1 MMRSRALVL
10 WGRCWTEAPV
20 AEIAMGITWILV
32 GGAARF
38 AAINRALFV
47 GRCLKKPKLRNAA
60 RQGKSSI
67 IPSRSTTLTWRN
79 EHWEYLHLWDI
90 VDWILSQ

>member
-47 GRCLKKPKLRNAA
+47 G
-60 RQGKSSI
+60 G
-67 IPSRSTTLTWRN
+67 
-79 EHWEYLHLWDI
+79 
-90 VDWILSQ
+90 V